1 MTNKNSVTVQVVTFG
16 ARVVSMTVPDRY
28 GKITDVILGCDNVAG
43 QTCVLKPA
51 DIFTSWCFRKDVQ
64 LTYKYKLFYCNI
76 LSAALMEW

>member
-51 DIFTSWCFRKDVQ
+51 DIFTS
-64 LTYKYKLFYCNI
+64 
-76 LSAALMEW
+76 